1 MNKFALLAALATAPF
16 LAPAEAFAQ
25 SAPVSV
31 KPVAPAAVM
40 ESVGVVPAKVTPS
53 VVEKVKRQGKTLELN
68 AFTEALENRLTVAL
82 SGTRKFKVVTRG
94 DLDAVIKEQNLAA
107 SGNLDAADPQL
118 AKAFKLAG
126 VKSILLVTIDDF
138 QDRDE
143 EFKSEAMGQTF
154 RRRTI
159 RAGASAKLLDTT
171 TGQVKESVAIPP
183 VTQDDLRA
191 ILAKLTSSAD
201 RADAIAPELARLV
214 SERVAQRLVDSRFP
228 AKVMA
233 KSPDGVVTFNR
244 GDGSGVQVGQEWGVY
259 AVGEELVDPDTG
271 ETLGAEEVLI
281 GRAIVT
287 DVEAKFAKAR
297 LLKDQGVARGAV
309 LRPVAPAAQPAEE
322 ASAPKPAPE
331 EKPAPAAPAAKPA
344 VAEAAPIKLTMDAEG
359 VLRVDGNI
367 IKPKEAPEVFQRMK
381 LANPGAKVVFSA
393 DRATKMSSVQKALEA
408 IKSAGFADV
417 KVETSGDESAKAPAA
432 GSTPEV

>member
-16 LAPAEAFAQ
+16 LASAEAFAQ
-25 SAPVSV
+25 SAPTAA
-31 KPVAPAAVM
+31 KAVAPAVAM

-143 EFKSEAMGQTF
+143 EFKSESMGQTF

-214 SERVAQRLVDSRFP
+214 SERVAQRLVDARFP

-309 LRPVAPAAQPAEE
+309 LRPVAPSAQPAEE
-322 ASAPKPAPE
+322 AAAPKPAPE
-331 EKPAPAAPAAKPA
+331 EKPAPAAKPA
-344 VAEAAPIKLTMDAEG
+344 VAESAPIKLTMDAEG
-359 VLRVDGNI
+359 VLRVDGSI

-381 LANPGAKVVFSA
+381 LANPDAKVVFSA
-393 DRATKMSSVQKALEA
+393 DRATKMSSAQKALEA

-432 GSTPEV
+432 TPEV